1 MVIQKGELK
10 VEIQEVLLAEK
21 LDENLHNILTCT
33 PGIDPEEI
41 IQWNHEGMQLL
52 FLQYLKEFK
61 QLFESDEKLPH
72 VDRSTNLE
80 ILLTKTGKIDKN
92 LSEYSL
98 PDSLTDSNRNA
109 LVEYY
114 SYIFYFFIELGKV
127 LESNSKLENTN
138 ILAEIHYTPNL
149 KRVNKFLD
157 LIKNLIPEHRLK
169 SYDCNHFTYIGFY
182 VKNLNTSHLNHS
194 ILVRD
199 KKREEFEAFIDNVF
213 SLDSMITE
221 KQKKNLKT
229 FFHYQESGLKQI
241 EPMYFE
247 VDEDAAFY
255 IAFFIK
261 KAGASPNSIINT
273 ISKLSNVTDWLNAN
287 IKVKSIKG
295 NWSDFKNYQK
305 QFRKLRRVKKID
317 SISKSILNHK

>member
-1 MVIQKGELK
+1 MVIKNQKLRY
-10 VEIQEVLLAEK
+10 EIQEVLLAEK
-21 LDENLHNILTCT
+21 LVENLHNILTCT

-41 IQWNHEGMQLL
+41 INWNHQEMQLL
-52 FLQYLKEFK
+52 FVQYLKEFE

-72 VDRSTNLE
+72 IDRSTNLE
-80 ILLTKTGKIDKN
+80 IFLNKTGKIDTN
-92 LSEYSL
+92 LTEYSL
-98 PDSLTDSNRNA
+98 PDSLTDSNRNV

-114 SYIFYFFIELGKV
+114 SYIFCFFIELVKV
-127 LESNSKLENTN
+127 LESKSELENTN

-149 KRVNKFLD
+149 TRVNKFLD

-182 VKNLNTSHLNHS
+182 VKNLNMSHLNHS

-199 KKREEFEAFIDNVF
+199 KNKEEFEAFIDNVF

-229 FFHYQESGLKQI
+229 FFHYHESELKQI
-241 EPMYFE
+241 DPMYFE

-261 KAGASPNSIINT
+261 KAGASTKSSINI

-287 IKVKSIKG
+287 IKVKSIRG
-295 NWSDFKNYQK
+295 NWSDFKNYHK
-305 QFRKLRRVKKID
+305 QFDKIRRVKKID
-317 SISKSILNHK
+317 SISKSIINHK